1 MSEFKTNESSSSNED
16 EDENNN
22 NINKANIRLTGIG
35 NSANIS
41 KISNDN
47 LFRSDPN
54 AKTSE
59 NPTND
64 NPIQNSNNNEVS
76 NRLIILI
83 ENYNLICFK
92 TKRINMKPK

>member
-1 MSEFKTNESSSSNED
+1 MSKFKTNESSSSNED

-22 NINKANIRLTGIG
+22 NINKANLQSTGIG

-59 NPTND
+59 NFTNE
-64 NPIQNSNNNEVS
+64 NSNQDSDINEVCFDD
-76 NRLIILI
+76 IIYFGFVV
-83 ENYNLICFK
+83 NCFK
-92 TKRINMKPK
+92 TF